1 MHWAGQDRLSLLGR
15 PLPSGFEL
23 LVVTLAPGRRRA
35 FEAVEWRDAIVVVER
50 GEIELESLRGGRARF
65 ARGGVMSLSGLP
77 LRALHNCGP
86 ELAVLAVA
94 RRRVPSLSA

>member
-1 MHWAGQDRLSLLGR
+1 MRRAGQDRLSLLGR

-35 FEAVEWRDAIVVVER
+35 FESVEWRDAIVVVER

-65 ARGGVMSLSGLP
+65 ARGDAMCLTGLP
-77 LRALHNCGP
+77 LRALHNGGP
-86 ELAVLAVA
+86 GLAVLAVV
-94 RRRVPSLSA
+94 RRRVASVSA